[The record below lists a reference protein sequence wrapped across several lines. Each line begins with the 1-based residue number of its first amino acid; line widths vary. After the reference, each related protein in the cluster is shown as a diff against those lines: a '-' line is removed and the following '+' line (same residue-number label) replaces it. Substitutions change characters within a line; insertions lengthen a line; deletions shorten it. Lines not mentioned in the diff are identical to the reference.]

1 MKIKIVN
8 IAILLLTLCGTL
20 VAISDMPDMIPV
32 HFDMSGVADR
42 WGSKYEMLITP
53 GTMALMLG
61 LWFGCDGIFRKKAV
75 DSPDEKERAEALANI
90 KVLNIT
96 FTVVSVLFMILDAVF
111 LYMSYTQLDS
121 AAPFQ
126 VDVMRIATIVMGI
139 SFTVLGNFM
148 PKTKNNGNVGFRL
161 PWTRYND
168 VTWNKCNRMGGI
180 LLVISGVITTL
191 CSLILSGTVT
201 MIIMSVSLGTSM
213 IFLLI
218 YAYLV
223 YRNEVKKN

>member
-32 HFDMSGVADR
+32 HFDISGVADR
-42 WGSKYEMLITP
+42 WGSKYEMLIPP
-53 GTMALMLG
+53 GIMLLMLG
-61 LWFGCDGIFRKKAV
+61 FWFGCDATFRKKSV
-75 DSPDEKERAEALANI
+75 DSPDEKERAEDLANI

-96 FTVVSVLFMILDAVF
+96 FTVVSVMFMILNTIF

-121 AAPFQ
+121 SAPVQ
-126 VDVMRIATIVMGI
+126 VDIMRIATVVMGI
-139 SFTVLGNFM
+139 SFIALGNFM
-148 PKTKNNGNVGFRL
+148 PKTRNNGNVGFRL

-180 LLVISGVITTL
+180 VLVVSGVVITL
-191 CSLILSGTVT
+191 GALIFSGTVP
-201 MIIMSVSLGTSM
+201 MIIMSVAFGVSLV
-213 IFLLI
+213 FLLI
-218 YAYLV
+218 YAYVV
-223 YRNEVKKN
+223 YSNEVKKN